1 MIHTLSQTTK
11 QIIFLTIIIL
21 GLLAY
26 SFLNASWTPP
36 TATPPNN
43 NAVTPINASSNYQA
57 KIGDLGAVR
66 MRAGEYCNAAG
77 TSCFDPSTNNNQSG
91 IFRCSH
97 AESQDSTNIPCYSAA
112 HPTLVSDIQRHYL
125 AVMCYDFP
133 LSGSYTTNGSIRW
146 EGGSKTWQSFNRYG
160 NWYSCGDGVV
170 VLDIGPRGAAT
181 SYSWKA
187 VTGSC
192 SVTSICDK
200 GTITTSYVCKN
211 NYDETVADSFCSQ
224 PKPASTSISCYGSSG
239 NQDKC

>member
-77 TSCFDPSTNNNQSG
+77 TSCFDPSTNNNKSG
-91 IFRCSH
+91 IFRCSN
-97 AESQDSTNIPCYSAA
+97 AESKNVNNRPCYIAA
-112 HPTLVSDIQRHYL
+112 HPESVSFAERHYWPL
-125 AVMCYDFP
+125 MCLKSD
-133 LSGSYTTNGSIRW
+133 SSISQTTTGRAIKWNASTNPDNEIWTFLNGSGDW
-146 EGGSKTWQSFNRYG
+146 DPCG
-160 NWYSCGDGVV
+160 GDGQTRTGAIII
-170 VLDIGPRGAAT
+170 DIG
-181 SYSWKA
+181 S
-187 VTGSC
+187 
-192 SVTSICDK
+192 
-200 GTITTSYVCKN
+200 
-211 NYDETVADSFCSQ
+211 
-224 PKPASTSISCYGSSG
+224 
-239 NQDKC
+239 